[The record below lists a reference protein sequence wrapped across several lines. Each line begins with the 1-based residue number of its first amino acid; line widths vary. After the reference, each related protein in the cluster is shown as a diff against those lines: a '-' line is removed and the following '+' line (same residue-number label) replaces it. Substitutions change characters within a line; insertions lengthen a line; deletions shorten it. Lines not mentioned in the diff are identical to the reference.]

1 MQAGG
6 GFRSV
11 VTGSSE
17 RHAGDT
23 KVSLSVGECL
33 ANINSLIELD
43 GQCSPGA
50 NIDLD
55 DAFVFVYEAEALQV
69 FYIGGQSAFAE
80 RTLLGAMPSGA
91 ANERKAFV
99 IDKKYYAQLEAGI
112 RPLLLSKTST
122 SSKGDERQVRPP
134 KWDENKEA
142 NKTAANIWNLW
153 NMGWRPG
160 NVNVRRD
167 GRTVDATNDKEG
179 YEALL
184 KNTSECV
191 DYLEEYSSM
200 FTRPGAPDR
209 HRRTGSH

>member
-1 MQAGG
+1 M
-6 GFRSV
+6 
-11 VTGSSE
+11 
-17 RHAGDT
+17 
-23 KVSLSVGECL
+23 
-33 ANINSLIELD
+33 
-43 GQCSPGA
+43 
-50 NIDLD
+50 
-55 DAFVFVYEAEALQV
+55 
-69 FYIGGQSAFAE
+69 
-80 RTLLGAMPSGA
+80 
-91 ANERKAFV
+91 
-99 IDKKYYAQLEAGI
+99 IDKKNYAELEAGI
-112 RPLLLSKTST
+112 RPLLPSKTST
-122 SSKGDERQVRPP
+122 SSKEDERQVRPP

-153 NMGWRPG
+153 SMGWRPG